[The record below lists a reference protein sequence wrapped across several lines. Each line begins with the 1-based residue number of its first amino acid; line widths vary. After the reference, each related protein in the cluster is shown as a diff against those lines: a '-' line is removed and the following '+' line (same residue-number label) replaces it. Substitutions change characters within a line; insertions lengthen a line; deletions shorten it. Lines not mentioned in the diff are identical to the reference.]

1 MLPANSVRKMN
12 IQNEMK
18 PNTVTILAIAMQ
30 YTTYVQSILQGNT
43 PFTAHIAMKGRVA
56 QFREKSVDVLL
67 SSIRVCVRRRSGQAI
82 LGTEHRQTGANDF
95 I

>member
-1 MLPANSVRKMN
+1 
-12 IQNEMK
+12 
-18 PNTVTILAIAMQ
+18 MQ

-67 SSIRVCVRRRSGQAI
+67 SSVRVCVRRRSRQAI
-82 LGTEHRQTGANDF
+82 LGTEHNRQERTISYVRDNRKGLYEEG
-95 I
+95 